1 MESVLVVTSMIGVVI
16 ILVLAIFILLALRKL
31 NRLQQGD
38 SLQKLLTENEKSH
51 SENLRI
57 EAKGIRQEVQEALSL
72 TRKELI
78 EGMDRLRDS
87 SSETQQQFQKTVQ
100 NRLDTYSETLNTRL
114 ESLQKT
120 SNETSEKQINAMA
133 DVRTRITDSVTVGL
147 KEIQDKNELKLEQ
160 MRHTVDEKLQQT
172 LDTRLAQSFE
182 LVTKQLVE
190 VQKGLTEMQ
199 TLAQDV
205 GGLKKALTNVKVRG
219 MLGEAQLGALLEQ
232 FLSKEQYGENVA
244 VKLRSGERV
253 EYAIKLP
260 EGVDGDPLWLSIDS
274 KFPIEDYQRL
284 QDAYEN
290 GDKPAWELA
299 GKAFENRLYQHA
311 ADISSKYINVPHTTE
326 FALMFLPFESLYGEA
341 IRRPGLFQE
350 IQGKYHVA
358 IVGPTTLGAFLNS
371 LQMGFKTLA
380 ISKQSSEVWKV
391 LGAIKTEFQK
401 FGDAVSKVQ
410 KNLET
415 ASSNLS
421 TVSDRARQ
429 MEKKLSKVSALPSEE
444 AMLLLPPEESSSFG
458 DSDNK

>member
-1 MESVLVVTSMIGVVI
+1 MDSILITTLMIGVVI
-16 ILVLAIFILLALRKL
+16 ILAFFILFALRKL
-31 NRLQQGD
+31 NRQPQGD
-38 SLQKLLTENEKSH
+38 SLQKLFTENEKSH

-87 SSETQQQFQKTVQ
+87 SSETQQQFQKAVQ
-100 NRLDTYSETLNTRL
+100 NRLDTYSDTLNTRL

-244 VKLRSGERV
+244 VKPRSGERV

-284 QDAYEN
+284 QEAYEN

-444 AMLLLPPEESSSFG
+444 AMLLLPPEELSSFE
-458 DSDNK
+458 DNNSK